1 MKVLLGHC
9 LYRRVAI
16 WTVAVVV
23 VMTVTLLHSSLS
35 ARSRSVLD
43 LVHGGKT
50 IIKEIPSTDWNS
62 LSHNEEKLST
72 HPPVQDKAHDISVV
86 VEEGPT
92 KNDGTQHQHHLSYQA
107 EGDNSQEI
115 QKENE
120 NDNDGRDSG
129 RPKWLKYEQ

>member
-16 WTVAVVV
+16 WTMAVIV
-23 VMTVTLLHSSLS
+23 VMVVTVLHSSLS

-50 IIKEIPSTDWNS
+50 IIKEIPSTDWNTP
-62 LSHNEEKLST
+62 SHNKEKLNT
-72 HPPVQDKAHDISVV
+72 QPLVQDKVHDISVV

-92 KNDGTQHQHHLSYQA
+92 NDDGTQHRHHLSYQA

-120 NDNDGRDSG
+120 GDNDERDTG
-129 RPKWLKYEQ
+129 KPKWLKYKQ